1 MLKLIVMYMLLL
13 CSQFSFACLPDTK
26 PSLNFE
32 EYESIFIGQ
41 VVGIHLNEYQDK
53 TISALR
59 EGKDYASFPGG
70 STPEYTVTVIPHRL
84 FKGNAFEVE
93 TMKISGCA
101 VTVPTTL
108 QRGIFFIQSD
118 EEDFALY
125 SSDYHDYEDYLVKA
139 SEYWRSQKQK
149 LTIKRGPLKKKGE

>member
-1 MLKLIVMYMLLL
+1 MLKLIVAYILLL
-13 CSQFSFACLPDTK
+13 SCEFSFACLPDTK

-59 EGKDYASFPGG
+59 EGKDHASFPGG

-84 FKGNAFEVE
+84 FKGQAFEVE
-93 TMKISGCA
+93 TLKISGCD

-108 QRGIFFIQSD
+108 QRGVFFIQPD
-118 EEDFALY
+118 KEVFVLY
-125 SSDYHDYEDYLVKA
+125 SSDYYDYEDYLVKA
-139 SEYWRSQKQK
+139 SEYWRSQKLK
-149 LTIKRGPLKKKGE
+149 LTIQRGSVKKEDE